1 MDGESDLTCRM
12 RSISVERTVKFDER
26 LIVYKLNDWPAD
38 VYREA
43 RRGQWM
49 QYAADRCRF
58 KRRIRQTELK
68 LGNILVMNIAI
79 ELCIVCISYER
90 TSS

>member
-1 MDGESDLTCRM
+1 MDEGSDLTFRM
-12 RSISVERTVKFDER
+12 RSLSVAKTVKFDER
-26 LIVYKLNDWPAD
+26 VIVHKLNDWPAD

-49 QYAADRCRF
+49 QYAADRYRF

-68 LGNILVMNIAI
+68 LGNIFSDEHRNRIIYRLHQ
-79 ELCIVCISYER
+79 L
-90 TSS
+90 